1 MYARSHMK
9 SLISLYFMVVVTY
22 ECGIYGVVKFP
33 VSCTDL
39 CLAVFIVKSS
49 ADMSALIM
57 SVCWGP

>member
-1 MYARSHMK
+1 MK
-9 SLISLYFMVVVTY
+9 SLISLYFMVVVSY